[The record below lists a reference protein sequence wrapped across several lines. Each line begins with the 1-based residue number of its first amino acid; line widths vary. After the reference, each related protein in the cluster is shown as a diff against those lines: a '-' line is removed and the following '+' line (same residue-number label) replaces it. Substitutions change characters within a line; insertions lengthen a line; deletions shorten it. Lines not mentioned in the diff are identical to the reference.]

1 MQTSNLWHVQQ
12 LAVAPTFQVRENNQ
26 PQTKNLTKT
35 LESFY
40 FSCAFLGSFIW
51 YHPQLK
57 PSPEGVQL
65 YASPWL
71 YLLFFLFCGILEL
84 CIAPRPELEVHPGTD
99 LRCVTSTR
107 VWTQGCAGICLSLS
121 QMQHPLELSTL
132 GHSAGMQESPWGVR
146 LALLTSPRQTLQK
159 KAAPQVCLLL
169 CQTCLCHFTSH
180 FIEFVRW
187 REVVTARAEQ
197 SSILKQKDR

>member
-84 CIAPRPELEVHPGTD
+84 CIAPRTELEVHPGTD

-132 GHSAGMQESPWGVR
+132 GHSAGMQESPWGCQARSADLPQTNPAEKGSPTGVPPP
-146 LALLTSPRQTLQK
+146 LPNLLVPFYITLYRVC
-159 KAAPQVCLLL
+159 QVEGGGDSSSRTE
-169 CQTCLCHFTSH
+169 QHP
-180 FIEFVRW
+180 E
-187 REVVTARAEQ
+187 AE
-197 SSILKQKDR
+197 R